1 MILALDVGNTN
12 ITCGVFDGD
21 TIKTSFRI
29 TTKMPRTSDEY
40 AMIIMT
46 LLEKNEVSVPEIHDA
61 IICSVVPN
69 IMHSL
74 QNALIKYFNI
84 KPIIVGVGIKTGIRI
99 ATSNPQQIGADRIV
113 DAVAAYELYGGPVIV
128 IDFGTATTYDMV
140 DAEGTFMGGI
150 TAPGIRI
157 SAKALWEDT
166 AKLPEIE
173 IKKPDTILGKDTI
186 TSMQSG
192 LVYGQIGQ
200 TEYIIKKTKEET
212 GLTDAKVVVTGGLGR
227 IISGETSTV
236 DVYDPDLTLKGINL
250 VYQKFDAAIFKAGAN
265 NQIVQ
270 KYNPAKYPTAK
281 VQNVAVNGEIWTGSG
296 TTTKKTF
303 PELSEISYENSKNI
317 TSSDNCP
324 PENITSC
331 VMKVSYGNFDF
342 FAGGD
347 LQYNGRS
354 SHAWKDA
361 ELPCAKAVGQVELLK
376 ANHHGVTNTNQVDA
390 LKALN
395 PQTIVVNSWVDCHPR
410 TDILNSMET
419 TLPACDMFITNFWQ
433 GDRPSGVDDRVTA
446 EEAARVKGYDGH
458 IVVRVTDGGN
468 KYRVVTITDSDGA
481 MTVKTIS
488 GPYTSR

>member
-1 MILALDVGNTN
+1 
-12 ITCGVFDGD
+12 
-21 TIKTSFRI
+21 
-29 TTKMPRTSDEY
+29 
-40 AMIIMT
+40 
-46 LLEKNEVSVPEIHDA
+46 
-61 IICSVVPN
+61 
-69 IMHSL
+69 
-74 QNALIKYFNI
+74 
-84 KPIIVGVGIKTGIRI
+84 
-99 ATSNPQQIGADRIV
+99 
-113 DAVAAYELYGGPVIV
+113 
-128 IDFGTATTYDMV
+128 
-140 DAEGTFMGGI
+140 
-150 TAPGIRI
+150 
-157 SAKALWEDT
+157 
-166 AKLPEIE
+166 
-173 IKKPDTILGKDTI
+173 
-186 TSMQSG
+186 
-192 LVYGQIGQ
+192 
-200 TEYIIKKTKEET
+200 
-212 GLTDAKVVVTGGLGR
+212 
-227 IISGETSTV
+227 
-236 DVYDPDLTLKGINL
+236 
-250 VYQKFDAAIFKAGAN
+250 
-265 NQIVQ
+265 
-270 KYNPAKYPTAK
+270 

-395 PQTIVVNSWVDCHPR
+395 PQTIVINSWVDCHPR

-419 TLPACDMFITNFWQ
+419 TLPTCDMFITNFWQ

>member
-1 MILALDVGNTN
+1 MQRLIFILSLFILA
-12 ITCGVFDGD
+12 
-21 TIKTSFRI
+21 
-29 TTKMPRTSDEY
+29 
-40 AMIIMT
+40 
-46 LLEKNEVSVPEIHDA
+46 
-61 IICSVVPN
+61 
-69 IMHSL
+69 
-74 QNALIKYFNI
+74 
-84 KPIIVGVGIKTGIRI
+84 IVGCSSNESHSFLIRPDGGGEDAATEIEVGKTIPAWQEGVMDIHFINTTTGESMFVIFPDGTQMLIDAASSSVTTNSNSNTTNTGIRSRWDP
-99 ATSNPQQIGADRIV
+99 T
-113 DAVAAYELYGGPVIV
+113 L
-128 IDFGTATTYDMV
+128 
-140 DAEGTFMGGI
+140 
-150 TAPGIRI
+150 
-157 SAKALWEDT
+157 
-166 AKLPEIE
+166 
-173 IKKPDTILGKDTI
+173 
-186 TSMQSG
+186 
-192 LVYGQIGQ
+192 
-200 TEYIIKKTKEET
+200 
-212 GLTDAKVVVTGGLGR
+212 
-227 IISGETSTV
+227 TSTRGSQIITDYIRKCMV
-236 DVYDPDLTLKGINL
+236 WTGNSTIDYAVLTHFHNDHFGGYTSSLPKSANSSTYSLIGFAEIFDNFKIGTLLDRGYPDYNYPFNMATMADNAPSCSNYINA
-250 VYQKFDAAIFKAGAN
+250 VKWHVANQKFDAAIFKAGAN
-265 NQIVQ
+265 DQIVQ

-395 PQTIVVNSWVDCHPR
+395 PQTIVINSWVDCHPR

>member
-1 MILALDVGNTN
+1 MQRLIFILSLFILA
-12 ITCGVFDGD
+12 
-21 TIKTSFRI
+21 
-29 TTKMPRTSDEY
+29 
-40 AMIIMT
+40 
-46 LLEKNEVSVPEIHDA
+46 
-61 IICSVVPN
+61 
-69 IMHSL
+69 
-74 QNALIKYFNI
+74 
-84 KPIIVGVGIKTGIRI
+84 IVGCSSNESHSFLIRPDGGGEDAATEIEVGKTIPAWQEGVMDIHFINTTTGESMFVIFPDGTQMLIDAASSSVTTNSNSNTTNTGIR
-99 ATSNPQQIGADRIV
+99 SRWD
-113 DAVAAYELYGGPVIV
+113 
-128 IDFGTATTYDMV
+128 
-140 DAEGTFMGGI
+140 
-150 TAPGIRI
+150 
-157 SAKALWEDT
+157 
-166 AKLPEIE
+166 
-173 IKKPDTILGKDTI
+173 
-186 TSMQSG
+186 
-192 LVYGQIGQ
+192 
-200 TEYIIKKTKEET
+200 
-212 GLTDAKVVVTGGLGR
+212 
-227 IISGETSTV
+227 
-236 DVYDPDLTLKGINL
+236 
-250 VYQKFDAAIFKAGAN
+250 
-265 NQIVQ
+265 QIVQ

-303 PELSEISYENSKNI
+303 PELSEITYENSKNI